1 MKLATKMKTFYD
13 TTRATWTDTGATAKG
28 KWLQQLA
35 YPSTTA
41 AGMLAE
47 PDNVVPRFHDTRVK
61 VLQKI
66 ITKLQ

>member
-1 MKLATKMKTFYD
+1 MKTFYS
-13 TTRATWTDTGATAKG
+13 TTKATWYDTGATAKG
-28 KWLQQLA
+28 KWLQQLVS
-35 YPSTTA
+35 PSAATA
-41 AGMLAE
+41 GLIAA